1 MVVGIA
7 CVQHTGS
14 HSASCVRK
22 NYMGLQH
29 DQTTIKPYF
38 QAVLW
43 ELKVLK
49 PWRWPASSNADSQ
62 CLLWC
67 QHLPTLPLWHEN
79 QISRKDKQGWVVDPV
94 YLCTTS
100 RGFAFLQWLWIDK
113 INETWAATA
122 VRTHR
127 PATNIGLD
135 ASQQGERVPP
145 TGTKKP
151 KEWHAPHE
159 TSSWH
164 RPTSMAHLQQGSS
177 PSPVDLGAGLKLVE
191 KYLKPYLSLSNK
203 GLIKFA

>member
-1 MVVGIA
+1 MKNNQERLGGWHSMCTAYRIAQCIMCTQKLHGITA
-7 CVQHTGS
+7 WPNNHQTIFP
-14 HSASCVRK
+14 SC
-22 NYMGLQH
+22 
-29 DQTTIKPYF
+29 
-38 QAVLW
+38 A

-49 PWRWPASSNADSQ
+49 PWRWPVSSNADSQ

-79 QISRKDKQGWVVDPV
+79 QISRKDKQGWVVDPI

-151 KEWHAPHE
+151 KEWHAPHV
-159 TSSWH
+159 TSSNLNGTLATRVLPITGGPWC
-164 RPTSMAHLQQGSS
+164 RLQVCRKI
-177 PSPVDLGAGLKLVE
+177 P
-191 KYLKPYLSLSNK
+191 
-203 GLIKFA
+203 